1 MVNNSNDYEMM
12 KCAKGDNNDKKA
24 ISRWLIMA
32 IRVIYI
38 YTYTYISLISYI
50 NYGDDDNNGSN
61 VCYWIVIT
69 VVSIMSENKYLSFVE
84 FVNEVQD
91 CASH

>member
-38 YTYTYISLISYI
+38 YIYIYI
-50 NYGDDDNNGSN
+50 
-61 VCYWIVIT
+61 
-69 VVSIMSENKYLSFVE
+69 
-84 FVNEVQD
+84 VN
-91 CASH
+91 